1 MALSPSRMDISSA
14 LQVLRDAKLD
24 ALWEHRQEIEITLSN
39 ISRRLRVSMAPVAFH
54 TPSNGIIL
62 VNQSVNE
69 L

>member
-39 ISRRLRVSMAPVAFH
+39 ISRRLRVRMAPVAFH